1 MTTDTAKQYKAKIK
15 EIDKSEIELGQQG
28 KKLPIGDRIR
38 RIRYSMEMTQE
49 KFAAYL
55 GVSVQSLGNYERIEQ
70 DIEEYIKKEDKQN
83 DNKKTQKDVVK
94 RISLKTGYSMD
105 YILGIDAV
113 SYEHL
118 NSVGISSE
126 YTGLEIMLIELL
138 HRYSENSLDRLIV
151 NKIISKLLIYFVD
164 IVKQNLQ
171 FDIIKPLVG
180 VDKDVEKSLINSAK
194 YSKWKQINILN
205 TILNETIAELRDT
218 LPDLE
223 RETIEKKA
231 RSIKKQ
237 STASQGEAII
247 KSVMEAIDLFN
258 EYSSTDNED
267 DEDDDKESE
276 D

>member
-1 MTTDTAKQYKAKIK
+1 M
-15 EIDKSEIELGQQG
+15 
-28 KKLPIGDRIR
+28 
-38 RIRYSMEMTQE
+38 
-49 KFAAYL
+49 
-55 GVSVQSLGNYERIEQ
+55 
-70 DIEEYIKKEDKQN
+70 
-83 DNKKTQKDVVK
+83 
-94 RISLKTGYSMD
+94 
-105 YILGIDAV
+105 
-113 SYEHL
+113 
-118 NSVGISSE
+118 
-126 YTGLEIMLIELL
+126 
-138 HRYSENSLDRLIV
+138 
-151 NKIISKLLIYFVD
+151 IYFVD